1 MDMALRPMSIS
12 QVLDRTFYLYR
23 KHFILFAGIAIITP
37 ALRLISLL
45 VQLRLFGR
53 LAMPQTPEAINPQ
66 FMQALA
72 IRFIV
77 AFVVG
82 FAVYLV
88 GTGLAASATA
98 YAVSMV
104 HLGKT
109 TTIVEAYRKVS
120 PILGRVIGLICL
132 VAIFTFG
139 PLFGGYL
146 LFIMLALG
154 GALLGGASGGGAGV
168 ALLMLGMLLG
178 FAAFLGAVV
187 WIFFALC
194 RYSLAVPACT
204 IENLPVIYAIRRSK
218 FLSAGAKWGILGI
231 ILLTALMSII
241 LGGVLQIPVFM
252 AGGSALLSG
261 KGALSTATVIWSY
274 IADFISAAVAGPIAT
289 VALAL
294 VYYDQRV
301 RKEAFDLQLMME
313 AIGQTAPAISAS
325 AAAASA
331 VPPPPPP
338 IG

>member
-37 ALRLISLL
+37 ALRLVSLL
-45 VQLRLFGR
+45 VQLQVFGR

-77 AFVVG
+77 AFVLG
-82 FAVYLV
+82 SIIYLV
-88 GTGLAASATA
+88 GSGLAASATA

-104 HLGKT
+104 HLGKP

-120 PILGRVIGLICL
+120 PILGRVVGLICL

-146 LFIMLALG
+146 LFIMLAVG
-154 GALLGGASGGGAGV
+154 GALLGGASGGAGV
-168 ALLMLGMLLG
+168 ALVMLGVLLG
-178 FAAFLGAVV
+178 SAAFLGALV

-218 FLSAGAKWGILGI
+218 FLTDGAKWGILGI
-231 ILLTALMSII
+231 ILLTALMSIS

-325 AAAASA
+325 AAASA